1 MQLTL
6 NRMEKD
12 GIITAVYG
20 SMRIIRYRIEHFIKF
35 RCSARLLPEGLPV
48 SDSGNDQSIF
58 YNNVKDNVAK
68 RIAAYKADAKSV
80 L

>member
-1 MQLTL
+1 
-6 NRMEKD
+6 MEKD

-20 SMRIIRYRIEHFIKF
+20 SMRIIRYRIERSFIKF